1 MKKFLLIAALFIQS
15 SALAQTPQPIRLKD
29 AVADFPRNQ
38 LQLKTNGPVLLA
50 VDHGERAAYQWL
62 GDLAGLNVIFDPD
75 FRDSAGGPFRI
86 DNVDVLQALD
96 LLSARA
102 RSFVEVLNS
111 NTIIVAPDN
120 PTKRRDYEQMILK
133 TFYLPNGASQ
143 ERLTEIITTL
153 RTTLLARYLFTSP
166 TANAVVMRDTPTR
179 VAAADKIIASVMP
192 LVSGAPTATMGETI
206 PNSGHILTLEGSV
219 VRDSTPSRTT
229 LNVTGKGPVSFD
241 VTDSTRAIFENVAR
255 AAGLNIIFD
264 SDFRSDQQSFK
275 VDHLDVLDALDVLAL
290 QTRSFWTPVDGK
302 TIVVAPDNQTK
313 QRDLGILSIRTFYLP
328 NASPVEMVE
337 IVTALRTLLNSRYL
351 ASIAK
356 SNTIVMRD
364 NANKLALAERI
375 VSDLRKANGVVVTA
389 GFSLGSET
397 GFVLN
402 RRAAQTFS
410 AASLPSQRLSFDAN
424 DSVRATYEAL
434 AATAGLRIMFD
445 SRFQGD
451 ASVSFKIQ
459 NVDIVDALDFLS
471 LQSRTIWEMMGRD
484 TVLVMPDNQTAR
496 AELLPKVTKT
506 ISVAPREGATR
517 DDFVTALRTVL
528 NLRQLSTLDN
538 SIVITDTAENIIFAE
553 KMLKE
558 LETSAVR

>member
-1 MKKFLLIAALFIQS
+1 MKKFLLIAVLFIQG
-15 SALAQTPQPIRLKD
+15 SALAQSPQPIRLKD

-38 LQLKTNGPVLLA
+38 LQLKTNGPVSLA
-50 VDHGERAAYQWL
+50 MDQGERAAYQAL
-62 GDLAGLNVIFDPD
+62 ADLAGLNVIFDAD
-75 FRDSAGGPFRI
+75 FRDSAGGPFRVE
-86 DNVDVLQALD
+86 NVDVLQALD
-96 LLSARA
+96 LLSARTH
-102 RSFVEVLNS
+102 SFVEVLNS

-143 ERLTEIITTL
+143 QRLTEVITTL
-153 RTTLLARYLFTSP
+153 RTTLQARYIFTSP

-192 LVSGAPTATMGETI
+192 LVSGVSSATIGETI
-206 PNSGHILTLEGSV
+206 PNAGHILTLEGSV
-219 VRDSTPSRTT
+219 VRDSTASRGIV
-229 LNVTGKGPVSFD
+229 NVTGKGPVSFD

-264 SDFRSDQQSFK
+264 SDWRGLDRQSFK
-275 VDHLDVLDALDVLAL
+275 VDHLDVLDALDALAL
-290 QTRSFWTPVDGK
+290 QTRSLWTPVDSK

-313 QRDLGILSIRTFYLP
+313 RRDLENLSIKTFYLP
-328 NASPVEMVE
+328 NALQIEMVE
-337 IVTALRTLLNSRYL
+337 IVTALRTILNSRYL
-351 ASIAK
+351 ASIAN
-356 SNTIVMRD
+356 SGTIVMRD

-375 VSDLRKANGVVVTA
+375 ISDLRKTNGVVVTA

-424 DSVRATYEAL
+424 DTVRATYEAL

-445 SRFQGD
+445 SRLQGD
-451 ASVSFKIQ
+451 GTVSFKIQ

-471 LQSRTIWEMMGRD
+471 LQSRTIWEMMDRD
-484 TVLVMPDNQTAR
+484 TVLVMPDNPTAR
-496 AELLPKVTKT
+496 ADLLPKVTKT
-506 ISVAPREGATR
+506 ISVAR
-517 DDFVTALRTVL
+517 DINDFVTALRTVL

-538 SIVITDTAENIIFAE
+538 SIVITDTAENIVFAE

-558 LETSAVR
+558 LGTRK